1 MKSTHIPQ
9 MNKVL
14 KATCKMSGLF
24 FSLILLLVVE
34 SLNAQNTNNEVIN
47 SDLLKNLEWTNIGPK
62 RGGRSIAAA
71 GSSQRPNEYYFGAT
85 GGGVWKTIDGGNSW
99 NPVTDGKINSSS
111 VGALAVSQSN
121 PDIVYIGM
129 GEAQLR
135 QNVLQGDGVY
145 KTTDGGETWEHL
157 GLENTQAISRVRI
170 HPTNPKR
177 VYVAALGHPFGENSE
192 RGIYRTDDGGKSWK
206 QILFKNDKTGVID
219 LSMDANNPDVLY
231 ATTWEVYRKPW
242 ILWSGGEGSGLYKS
256 VDGGDTW
263 TELTQK
269 PGLPKGIWGK
279 STVSVSPADSKR
291 VYVNVEAENGGLYR
305 SDDGG
310 ETFELINNHRDLWQ
324 RAFYFLRIQADPVDR
339 DVVYVLSFKLIKSED
354 GGKTFHY
361 LPPSHN
367 DHHDLWIDPQNPKRM
382 INANDGGA
390 VVSVTGGETWTDFR
404 YATAQMY
411 RLSVTNDFPYHV
423 AGGQQDNSTAVV
435 PSDGGFLRNMRIAP
449 GEMMY
454 AAGGGENGYVVQHP
468 TKLNIFYSGITNGL
482 HRYDRN
488 TGLITDVQPFPRIVM
503 GEAAKVMPE
512 RWNWNYPIV
521 VSPAEPDALF
531 VGSQYLWKSS
541 DEGKTWAKISPDL
554 TRADVE
560 TMGDSGGPI
569 VFDQDGPEIYA
580 TIYSIEPSPL
590 KKEIIW
596 VGSDDGLINLT
607 QDGGK
612 SWSNVTPEDLPI
624 NSKLSGI
631 EASAHNPA
639 VAYFTAR
646 RYEMDDRSPY
656 VFKTEDYG
664 KSWTKI
670 VSGIKPNDYGH
681 SIAEDP
687 IKEGLV
693 YLGTENG
700 VYVSFT
706 GGSNWQSLSNNLPVT
721 PVMGIAVK
729 QNDLII
735 ATHGRSF
742 WKIQNIELLRQ
753 LAKADISKEKFHLFK
768 PAKAIRRATPATID
782 FFVKEKDCQIK
793 LDIVDAKGD
802 LVVQIVDEKFS
813 NSGMFRLNWNLR
825 YQGATSFPNII
836 LEGGNPSRGPWATP
850 GTYAAIL
857 TVNGN
862 TQSVNFEVE
871 KDPRLTDVSIADM
884 KAQFDLAMKIRTCES
899 AANEAVILYRKLKSD
914 IENSLEL
921 SANKSLHK
929 QAGLFL
935 ADLTPVADKFY
946 QLKNQSPKDK
956 IAFPIRLNDR
966 LTGLRSHLEVGDMK
980 PTIAYLNVYDE
991 LSAELKMH
999 LDELTEVLES
1009 DLPKLNKKLV
1019 QSNLKPVSAVQTK
1032 NMIKIQEKNNE

>member
-1 MKSTHIPQ
+1 MKSTKILKT
-9 MNKVL
+9 NEVL
-14 KATCKMSGLF
+14 KATHKMSGIF
-24 FSLILLLVVE
+24 ISLILLFVAQT
-34 SLNAQNTNNEVIN
+34 LNAQDTKEEDIN
-47 SDLLKNLEWTNIGPK
+47 PDLLENLEWTNIGPK

-71 GSSQRPNEYYFGAT
+71 GSSLRPNEYYFGAT
-85 GGGVWKTIDGGNSW
+85 GGGVWKTVDGGNSW
-99 NPVTDGKINSSS
+99 NPVSDGKITSSS

-121 PDIVYIGM
+121 PDIVYLGM

-157 GLENTQAISRVRI
+157 GLEETQTISRVRI
-170 HPTNPKR
+170 HPTNPDR
-177 VYVAALGHPFGENSE
+177 VYVAALGHPFGQNSE

-219 LSMDANNPDVLY
+219 LSMDPNNPDVLY

-263 TELTQK
+263 TELTRK
-269 PGLPKGIWGK
+269 PGLPEGIWGK
-279 STVSVSPADSKR
+279 STVSVSGADSKR

-367 DHHDLWIDPQNPKRM
+367 DHHDLWIDPENPQRM

-390 VVSVTGGETWTDFR
+390 VVSVTGGQTWTDFR
-404 YATAQMY
+404 YATAQIY

-435 PSDGGFLRNMRIAP
+435 PSDGGYLRNERIPP

-468 TKLNIFYSGITNGL
+468 TKLNIFYSGLTNGL

-488 TGLITDVQPFPRIVM
+488 TGLKTDIQPYPRIVM

-531 VGSQYLWKSS
+531 VGSQYVWKSS
-541 DEGKTWAKISPDL
+541 NEGKTWSKISPDL

-580 TIYSIEPSPL
+580 TIYTIEPSPIE
-590 KKEIIW
+590 KDIVW
-596 VGSDDGLINLT
+596 VGSDDGLINVTL
-607 QDGGK
+607 DGGE
-612 SWSNVTPEDLPI
+612 SWSDVTPEDLPV
-624 NSKLSGI
+624 NSKVSGI
-631 EASAHNPA
+631 EASPHNPA
-639 VAYFTAR
+639 VAYATAR
-646 RYEMDDRSPY
+646 RYEMDDRAPY
-656 VFKTEDYG
+656 VWKTEDYG
-664 KSWTKI
+664 KSWKKI
-670 VSGIKPNDYGH
+670 ISGINPEDFGH
-681 SIAEDP
+681 SVAEDP
-687 IKEGLV
+687 EKEGLV

-700 VYVSFT
+700 VYVSFN
-706 GGSNWQSLSNNLPVT
+706 GGDNWQSLSNNLPVT

-729 QNDLII
+729 QNDLVI

-742 WKIQNIELLRQ
+742 WKMQNIELLRQ
-753 LAKADISKEKFHLFK
+753 VSEKGIEEKQFHLFQ

-782 FFVKEKDCQIK
+782 FFVKDNNSAIK
-793 LDIVDAKGD
+793 LEILDANGE
-802 LVVQIVDEKFS
+802 LVVQLAEKEKL
-813 NSGMFRLNWNLR
+813 NSGMYRMNWDLR
-825 YQGATSFPNII
+825 YEGATTFPNII
-836 LEGGNPSRGPWATP
+836 LEGGNPARGPWAAP
-850 GTYAAIL
+850 ATYSARL
-857 TVNGN
+857 TVNGK
-862 TQSVNFEVE
+862 TQTESFVVE
-871 KDPRLTDVSIADM
+871 KDPRLSDVTVKDM
-884 KAQFDLAMKIRTCES
+884 EEQFELAMKIRTCES
-899 AANEAVILYRKLKSD
+899 AANEAVILYREIKAEVEDRLKQSD
-914 IENSLEL
+914 S
-921 SANKSLHK
+921 KSLKK
-929 QAGLFL
+929 QADLFL
-935 ADLTPVADKFY
+935 TKITSVADKLY

-966 LTGLRSHLEVGDMK
+966 LTGLRSHLELGDMK
-980 PTIAYLNVYDE
+980 PTVAYLNVYDE
-991 LSAELKMH
+991 LSAELKTYLAEM
-999 LDELTEVLES
+999 DEVLES

-1019 QSNLKPVSAVQTK
+1019 QEKQSQVSAVPSR
-1032 NMIKIQEKNNE
+1032 NMIKFVEQ